1 MKKLVFTS
9 LVSVISAV
17 VFGTV
22 AFATPQCGPHKQVIE
37 MLSKRFSEVPKA
49 VGIVGE
55 KRIMEVFISEKGT
68 WTILVTN
75 SEGLTCILA
84 AGDEW
89 EDVPDRFASVEPAA

>member
-1 MKKLVFTS
+1 MKKLVSTG
-9 LVSVISAV
+9 LVSVVSALV
-17 VFGTV
+17 LGSA
-22 AFATPQCGPHKQVIE
+22 AFAAPQCGPHKQVIE

-55 KRIMEVFISEKGT
+55 KRIMEVFLSKKGT

-84 AGDEW
+84 AGDDW
-89 EDVPDRFASVEPAA
+89 EDVPDQFASVEPAA

>member
-1 MKKLVFTS
+1 MKKLVSTS
-9 LVSVISAV
+9 LVSVVSAV
-17 VFGTV
+17 VLCSA
-22 AFATPQCGPHKQVIE
+22 AFAAPQCGPHKQVVE

-55 KRIMEVFISEKGT
+55 KRIMEVYLSKKGT

-84 AGDEW
+84 AGDDW
-89 EDVPDRFASVEPAA
+89 EDVPDQFASVEPAA